1 MMRDDRLNADRFRIE
16 LLLEADI
23 IAAPPAAAEPAAAP
37 DFESEDNG

>member
-16 LLLEADI
+16 LLLDADI
-23 IAAPPAAAEPAAAP
+23 IAVAPAVAAPVTAP